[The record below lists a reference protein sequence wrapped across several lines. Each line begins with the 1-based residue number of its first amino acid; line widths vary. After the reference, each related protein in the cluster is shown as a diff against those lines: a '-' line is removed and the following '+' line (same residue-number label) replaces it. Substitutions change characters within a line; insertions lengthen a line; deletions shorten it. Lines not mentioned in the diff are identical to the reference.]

1 MNEVWTN
8 LTPSRGRLEKKIGIS
23 CEKNHD
29 FMPKNLNFF
38 NFRGAPGVPAPDLTM
53 GICIKKTF
61 SKTINFLNKKYCM
74 NNF

>member
-1 MNEVWTN
+1 
-8 LTPSRGRLEKKIGIS
+8 
-23 CEKNHD
+23 
-29 FMPKNLNFF
+29 MPKNHIFF

-74 NNF
+74 NNQVSNTGSCI